1 VKGPLHPIKVQF
13 SNSAIYLLH
22 ICIVFH
28 ILSVLVF
35 IYTRNQKEKTTAG
48 LYIVEGSLPDFQPVP
63 LAFQLGA
70 EKPTLVF
77 T

>member
-1 VKGPLHPIKVQF
+1 VKGPLQPVKVQF
-13 SNSAIYLLH
+13 SNSAIYLFAYLH
-22 ICIVFH
+22 RFSH
-28 ILSVLVF
+28 F
-35 IYTRNQKEKTTAG
+35 ISSRLYLYKESERKTTAG

-70 EKPTLVF
+70 EKPLLVF